1 MDKAEP
7 TALRAEIDALLVE
20 HRGDARAV
28 IAALLHDIA
37 ILASDAESCTSRG
50 FVRGRFVR
58 PTTHR
63 KLSGTSG
70 G

>member
-1 MDKAEP
+1 MNDAEP
-7 TALRAEIDALLVE
+7 AALQAEIDSLLAE
-20 HRGDARAV
+20 YQGDARAV

-37 ILASDAESCTSRG
+37 VLADDAESRTSRG

-58 PTTHR
+58 PTPRR